1 MKKFIIILPLMLIT
15 VCGYSQF
22 EHKMSVN
29 LSFGG
34 FKTFGYTTGEDDYT
48 PLQMPHYRPGIKVD
62 AGLQYNINRRFSA
75 MIYSGIMYS
84 WSWKYVDDDDN
95 DWLFYELQDPVT
107 EEVLEDGYNELKF
120 FNVSA
125 GIITKMYISPGKKWN
140 PYIFAG
146 LNFNHTKAYYADNW
160 WYDSKELGLLSP
172 DDTEPY
178 SPFLE
183 YNNGIGFIPGVGI
196 EYSPGDKYSLI
207 ISSGYSL
214 ILLKEE
220 NFEDPLLTEHF
231 NAIFLQA
238 GIRFNFLKSK
248 TL

>member
-1 MKKFIIILPLMLIT
+1 MKKLIILFPLMLISL
-15 VCGYSQF
+15 CCYSQF

-34 FKTFGYTTGEDDYT
+34 FKTFGYATGEDDYT
-48 PLQMPHYRPGIKVD
+48 PLQMPHYKPGIKVD
-62 AGLQYNINRRFSA
+62 AGLQYNISRQFSA
-75 MIYSGIMYS
+75 MFYSGIMYS
-84 WSWKYVDDDDN
+84 WKWKYVDDDN
-95 DWLFYELQDPVT
+95 EWLFYEIEDPVT
-107 EEVLEDGYNELKF
+107 EEVLTDGYNELKF
-120 FNVSA
+120 FNFSA
-125 GIITKMYISPGKKWN
+125 GVIIKMYISPGQEWN

-160 WYDSKELGLLSP
+160 WYDMKELDLLSP

-196 EYSPGDKYSLI
+196 EYNPGDKYSLFMRL
-207 ISSGYSL
+207 GYSL

-220 NFEDPLLTEHF
+220 NFEDPLLTENF
-231 NAIFLQA
+231 NAVFLQA
-238 GIRFNFLKSK
+238 GIQLNFLKSK
-248 TL
+248 KL